1 MTSELCKFLGSKS
14 SLGEKLAEK
23 LRQYLNRI
31 GDKTMKKVKQYTT
44 ILLLAAYCCSS
55 VWAADDAALRAKI
68 DAFYK
73 EYNQAIE
80 SKNLDTLMNFFS
92 SNFNIMGA
100 LGGGKEQIRTAME
113 GIFKQHQQLRNT
125 LRVDSITP
133 VDANIQVIG
142 EANLESKKSGESQW
156 STIIKSGFID
166 IIKEENGSLKVTA
179 SGQVDL
185 DRMKNIQGA
194 AYTNKTIGYSFS
206 APQGWSML
214 PFTITHLQDGV
225 MMLTPDNYSPGYFG
239 HVQIPYNVG
248 VKQAIESDDAV
259 MKKLVK
265 TFKVE
270 KSAPI
275 TVKGLEGYESLTQY
289 TADKGDEVTRHRI
302 YLSGGGLL
310 YVFIME
316 APSKHWG
323 EVKDALTQIVNS
335 FELTAEAQKS
345 GAARQREKTAS
356 GEIMDRI
363 YSSKELGCQIA
374 APKGWAIEPTPLGNF
389 QVSISMKPAQGDSL
403 ARLIA
408 VDAKGMVEVKDV
420 FDQEM
425 NGIKA
430 ITENFTINEEAKD
443 IELAGVTGRTA
454 IFTFTLEG
462 LGTVQRKSV
471 MLVKNGVLYMILCD
485 AIPPEK
491 MGEMAASF
499 DAIIKSFTLN

>member
-1 MTSELCKFLGSKS
+1 
-14 SLGEKLAEK
+14 
-23 LRQYLNRI
+23 
-31 GDKTMKKVKQYTT
+31 MKKVIQYTT
-44 ILLLAAYCCSS
+44 ILLLAILCCSF
-55 VWAADDAALRAKI
+55 VWAADDAALRAKV

-73 EYNQAIE
+73 EYNQAVE
-80 SKNLDTLMNFFS
+80 SKNLEALMNFFS
-92 SNFNIMGA
+92 SDFNIMGA
-100 LGGGKEQIRTAME
+100 MGGGKDQIRTAME
-113 GIFKQHQQLRNT
+113 GFFKQHEQLRNT
-125 LRVDSITP
+125 LRVDSVTS
-133 VDANIQVIG
+133 VDANIRVIG
-142 EANLESKKSGESQW
+142 EANLESKKSGETQW
-156 STIIKSGFID
+156 NTVIKSGFID
-166 IIKEENGSLKVTA
+166 IFKEENGSLKLTA

-194 AYTNKTIGYSFS
+194 TYTNKTIGYSFS
-206 APQGWSML
+206 APQGWSLL
-214 PFTITHLQDGV
+214 PFNITHIQDGV
-225 MMLTPDNYSPGYFG
+225 MMLTPDNHSPGYFG

-248 VKQAIESDDAV
+248 VKQAIEGDDAV
-259 MKKLVK
+259 MKKLMK
-265 TFKVE
+265 TFKIE

-275 TVKGLEGYESLTQY
+275 VVKGLEGYESLTRY
-289 TADKGDEVTRHRI
+289 TAEKGDEVTRHRI

-316 APSKHWG
+316 APSKHWD
-323 EVKDALTQIVNS
+323 EVKDSLTQIVNT
-335 FELTAEAQKS
+335 FELTAEAKKS
-345 GAARQREKTAS
+345 GAVRQREKTAS

-374 APKGWAIEPTPLGNF
+374 APKDWTIESTPLGNF
-389 QVSISMKPAQGDSL
+389 QVSISIKPPQGNSL
-403 ARLIA
+403 VRLIA
-408 VDAKGMVEVKDV
+408 VDAKGTVEAKDV
-420 FDQEM
+420 FEQEM

-430 ITENFTINEEAKD
+430 ITEDFTVNEEAKD